1 MKESKII
8 EFVREINGDLDYNIL
23 EYVNTGYIEAL
34 KLPELIVFDDDN
46 DGTEFFKQ
54 RSLSRLVKHSSLVL
68 ENTTPMLADEIDKFF
83 AQKKLELKEKFT
95 NTKIKLQITATCR
108 YKVIV
113 SGTYNEDIMEQF
125 IDVLVQDFEYIFE
138 GYKMDYEF

>member
-1 MKESKII
+1 MKENKII
-8 EFVREINGDLDYNIL
+8 DFVREINGYVDYTILD
-23 EYVNTGYIEAL
+23 YVNTGYIEAL
-34 KLPELIVFDDDN
+34 KFPGLIVFDDDN

-54 RSLSRLVKHSSLVL
+54 RSLSRLVKHLTLVL
-68 ENTTPMLADEIDKFF
+68 ENTTPMLTDEIDKFF

-95 NTKIKLQITATCR
+95 NAKIKIGKIAGCR
-108 YKVIV
+108 YKVIM
-113 SGTYNEDIMEQF
+113 SGTYNEDAMEQF